1 MDYEMIKLLEE
12 MKLDEDFSDLTMPE
26 ILEVLDFLGEDI
38 E

>member
-12 MKLDEDFSDLTMPE
+12 MKLDEDFEQLSVPE
-26 ILEVLDFLGEDI
+26 ILEVLEFLGEDI